1 MGIGSIISLFGG
13 LGAFLFG
20 MHYMGEGLNLA
31 AGSKMKDL
39 LEKLTRKPIMGFL
52 IGTVVTVVIQSSS
65 ATTVMVMGF
74 INAGIMDLAQ
84 ATGVIM
90 GANIGTTITSILI
103 AMDISA
109 LAPLCIAIGA
119 LMLLYAKR
127 KRTKYIGQ
135 VILGFGLLFQGLK
148 TMSSAMSPLKDSPV
162 FQKFIM
168 NATNPILGFVV
179 GVLLCAILQSSSA
192 SVGILQALA
201 MQGLMPLRFA
211 AFLVCG
217 INVGSSTPPLLS
229 ALNAKNNAKRAAFI
243 YLIYNLVG
251 AVIFMPIVM
260 ITPLTNLLEN
270 TIAAPALQVSAFHI
284 LFKVVTALVLLPLTN
299 QVVKLTYS
307 FIPKQA
313 HESAFRLEYIDKNL
327 VGNPNVTILQVS
339 KEIGRMVDLI
349 RDSFKTAID
358 GLATGD
364 LSADGKIRDNEEV
377 LDFLTGEISSY
388 LMQANNR
395 RLPYNVAHFMGSCF
409 QAIND
414 LEQIGDHC
422 VKIWVQNEKNVDAK
436 ISYSDQAIQELHTI
450 YGECSQL
457 LEEVMPHFLNRT
469 MTEDLYRDIRSKETD
484 IIRDANIAE
493 AGHLKRVHDGDCTF
507 EQGLTFIEALNSINR
522 IANHLSSIA
531 DELLLSSQACSA
543 GYELLLFHKPVLPV
557 TNFRFFTS
565 LFCRLRTSAFS
576 QACSAG
582 YELPLFH
589 KPVLPVTSF
598 VFCHK
603 PKA

>member
-1 MGIGSIISLFGG
+1 
-13 LGAFLFG
+13 
-20 MHYMGEGLNLA
+20 
-31 AGSKMKDL
+31 
-39 LEKLTRKPIMGFL
+39 
-52 IGTVVTVVIQSSS
+52 
-65 ATTVMVMGF
+65 
-74 INAGIMDLAQ
+74 
-84 ATGVIM
+84 
-90 GANIGTTITSILI
+90 
-103 AMDISA
+103 
-109 LAPLCIAIGA
+109 
-119 LMLLYAKR
+119 
-127 KRTKYIGQ
+127 
-135 VILGFGLLFQGLK
+135 
-148 TMSSAMSPLKDSPV
+148 
-162 FQKFIM
+162 
-168 NATNPILGFVV
+168 
-179 GVLLCAILQSSSA
+179 
-192 SVGILQALA
+192 

-229 ALNAKNNAKRAAFI
+229 ALNAKNNAKRAAFT

-395 RLPYNVAHFMGSCF
+395 RLLYNVAHFMGSCF

-436 ISYSDQAIQELHTI
+436 IIYSDQAMQELHTI

-531 DELLLSSQACSA
+531 EVGHDEDRRLLAESTMS
-543 GYELLLFHKPVLPV
+543 GYLV
-557 TNFRFFTS
+557 
-565 LFCRLRTSAFS
+565 
-576 QACSAG
+576 
-582 YELPLFH
+582 
-589 KPVLPVTSF
+589 
-598 VFCHK
+598 
-603 PKA
+603 

>member
-531 DELLLSSQACSA
+531 EVGHDEDSRLLAESTMS
-543 GYELLLFHKPVLPV
+543 GYLV
-557 TNFRFFTS
+557 
-565 LFCRLRTSAFS
+565 
-576 QACSAG
+576 
-582 YELPLFH
+582 
-589 KPVLPVTSF
+589 
-598 VFCHK
+598 
-603 PKA
+603 

>member
-1 MGIGSIISLFGG
+1 MGIGSIISLLGG

-109 LAPLCIAIGA
+109 LAPICIAVGA

-148 TMSSAMSPLKDSPV
+148 TMSSSMSPLKDSPV

-168 NATNPILGFVV
+168 NATNPILGFLV

-201 MQGLMPLRFA
+201 MQGLMPLQFA

-243 YLIYNLVG
+243 YLIYNLIG

-260 ITPLTNLLEN
+260 ITPLTKALESV
-270 TIAAPALQVSAFHI
+270 IAAPALQISAFHI

-299 QVVKLTYS
+299 QVVKLTYT

-327 VGNPNVTILQVS
+327 VGNPNVTVLQVS
-339 KEIGRMVDLI
+339 KEIGRMVDLL
-349 RDSFKTAID
+349 RTSFQLAID
-358 GLATGD
+358 GLANGD

-377 LDFLTGEISSY
+377 LDYLTGEISSY

-395 RLPYNVAHFMGSCF
+395 RLPYNVAHYMGSCF

-436 ISYSDQAIQELHTI
+436 ITYSEQAIEELMRI
-450 YGECSQL
+450 ADECSRL
-457 LEEVMPHFLNRT
+457 LDEVMPHFLARNL
-469 MTEDLYRDIRSKETD
+469 TEDMYREIRAKETE
-484 IIRDANIAE
+484 IVRDTNIAE
-493 AGHLKRVHDGDCTF
+493 AGHMKRVHEGECTF

-531 DELLLSSQACSA
+531 GVGHDEVSSLLAESTMS
-543 GYELLLFHKPVLPV
+543 GYLV
-557 TNFRFFTS
+557 
-565 LFCRLRTSAFS
+565 
-576 QACSAG
+576 
-582 YELPLFH
+582 
-589 KPVLPVTSF
+589 
-598 VFCHK
+598 
-603 PKA
+603 

>member
-201 MQGLMPLRFA
+201 MQGLMPLHFA

-260 ITPLTNLLEN
+260 ITPLTKLLEN
-270 TIAAPALQVSAFHI
+270 AIAAPALQVSAFHI

-358 GLATGD
+358 GLAAGD

-484 IIRDANIAE
+484 IVRDANIAE

-531 DELLLSSQACSA
+531 EVGHDEDRSLLAESTMS
-543 GYELLLFHKPVLPV
+543 GYLV
-557 TNFRFFTS
+557 
-565 LFCRLRTSAFS
+565 
-576 QACSAG
+576 
-582 YELPLFH
+582 
-589 KPVLPVTSF
+589 
-598 VFCHK
+598 
-603 PKA
+603 